1 MKKNKKI
8 FFIILATVFSVFII
22 YNLIWYGWMKN
33 KYTAYIEGFNEFV
46 PNRSYVLSENS
57 HLYNVKF
64 PNYLSFVGNLGV
76 ATDDN
81 KFALIIWPSFIGEN
95 TYGIQ
100 IKDEND
106 QVYSIMIKRDLSVV
120 DNENADLIK
129 NNKEQIEILFK
140 KAQEKWGDSVLK

>member
-1 MKKNKKI
+1 MKKNKKRI
-8 FFIILATVFSVFII
+8 IIILATVFFPVFIL
-22 YNLIWYGWMKN
+22 YNLFWYGWMKN
-33 KYTAYIEGFNEFV
+33 KYTAYKEGLNEFV
-46 PNRSYVLSENS
+46 PNRSYVLSES
-57 HLYNVKF
+57 SYLYNVKF

-81 KFALIIWPSFIGEN
+81 KIALIIWPSFFGEN
-95 TYGIQ
+95 TYGVQ

-140 KAQEKWGDSVLK
+140 KAQEKWGDSVL